1 MTDLR
6 RENNAFQK
14 KSESFL
20 AIRIDEGTEA
30 NNLPLGTANHQ
41 IANLPADCIITDAYV
56 HVITVSDAATSS
68 IATLGTASGGSEIMS
83 AAALHTATGET
94 GTFTGQSLT
103 DTGVTVWLGVTVTG
117 AQTAV
122 GEYYVVVEYLEPLK
136 KTGEYTQIATIQ

>member
-1 MTDLR
+1 MTDMR

-14 KSESFL
+14 KCESRF
-20 AIRIDEGTEA
+20 AIRIDEGTDDNDLA
-30 NNLPLGTANHQ
+30 LGTGNHQVCNLP
-41 IANLPADCIITDAYV
+41 PDCIITDAYV

-68 IATLGTASGGSEIMS
+68 IAKLGTASAGSEVMS

-103 DTGVTVWLGVTVTG
+103 GTGVTLWLGVVVTG

-136 KTGEYTQIATIQ
+136 KTGEYTQIATI